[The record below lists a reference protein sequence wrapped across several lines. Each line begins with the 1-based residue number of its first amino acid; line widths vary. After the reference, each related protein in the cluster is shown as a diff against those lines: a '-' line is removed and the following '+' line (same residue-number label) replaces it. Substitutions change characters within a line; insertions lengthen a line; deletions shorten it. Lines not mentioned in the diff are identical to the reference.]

1 MENERMRIT
10 LDNPNKLYIAGQTIK
25 GEIWFNLTK
34 RTKIRGKSCLLIF
47 NFFIK
52 ILLENI

>member
-1 MENERMRIT
+1 MRIT

-34 RTKIRGKSCLLIF
+34 RTKIRGKLR
-47 NFFIK
+47 FFITST
-52 ILLENI
+52 

>member
-34 RTKIRGKSCLLIF
+34 RTKIRGKLR
-47 NFFIK
+47 FFITSTLK
-52 ILLENI
+52 NLRKF